1 MTGIFRAN
9 NPFNTFILFVYG
21 LFLKLAWFISPQI
34 PVVQKTDGFLFNRI
48 LIWAKPTFD
57 SFPVIYS
64 IIMYLLLYTQA
75 ISFNQLLNNRKLMQ
89 KPNYLP
95 GMSYLLI
102 TSFFIEWNVL
112 SAPMIINTLII
123 WVWAKLSTLY
133 NNQHIKST
141 LFDIGL
147 AIGIS
152 TFFYFPSF
160 AFALLIIFGLVLTR
174 PPRIAEWLIPLLGI
188 LTPWYFLFAWLFLAD
203 TLYSFQV
210 PGIEIKQ
217 PLFAKDNTEYAG
229 IVLILAAAMVGA
241 FFVQLYARRQIVQV
255 RKSWGLLSLYLAV
268 ALFVP
273 FINNSHSLEY
283 WLLATVPLSA
293 FIACTFFYTKKNWVA
308 ALLHW
313 AMVAFAIYITYF
325 KS

>member
-1 MTGIFRAN
+1 M
-9 NPFNTFILFVYG
+9 LFVYG

-48 LIWAKPTFD
+48 LIQLKPTLD

-75 ISFNQLLNNRKLMQ
+75 ISFNQLVNNRKLMQ

-123 WVWAKLSTLY
+123 WVWAKLSTLH
-133 NNQHIKST
+133 NNQNIKST

-147 AIGIS
+147 AIGVS
-152 TFFYFPSF
+152 TFFYFPSS
-160 AFALLIIFGLVLTR
+160 AFALLIIFGLILTR

-188 LTPWYFLFAWLFLAD
+188 ITPWYFLFAWLFLAD

-210 PGIEIKQ
+210 PGIQIQ
-217 PLFAKDNTEYAG
+217 PSLFVKNNIEYVG
-229 IVLILAAAMVGA
+229 IVLLLAVAVAGA
-241 FFVQLYARRQIVQV
+241 FFVQLYERRQIVQV
-255 RKSWGLLSLYLAV
+255 RKTWGLLSLYLAA

-293 FIACTFFYTKKNWVA
+293 FIACTFFYTKKKWIS

-313 AMVAFAIYITYF
+313 VMVAFVIYITYF